1 MHNSDLI
8 TPQHLARKAVI
19 DIRQSTPHQV
29 VSHAHS
35 ALRADSWNI
44 NLFLRD
50 RLVGRL
56 IHMCLV

>member
-1 MHNSDLI
+1 VDMTRRSI
-8 TPQHLARKAVI
+8 WIVAI
-19 DIRQSTPHQV
+19 
-29 VSHAHS
+29 AHS